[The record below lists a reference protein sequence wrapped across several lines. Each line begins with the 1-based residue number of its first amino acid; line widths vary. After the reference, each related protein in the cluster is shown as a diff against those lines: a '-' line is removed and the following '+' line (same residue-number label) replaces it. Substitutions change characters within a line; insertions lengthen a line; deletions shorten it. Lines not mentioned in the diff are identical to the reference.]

1 MLEHHLARPRPKL
14 LDPVGQVGGRIE
26 PCRLRDPLQVQYRP
40 EVLAP
45 QRQQY
50 AAPRRD
56 SVRAFTEI
64 LDLQIGTDEDRRILV
79 PQWRDISTCDHV
91 SAISILR
98 NGDVTERSAEKSST
112 PGRSQSPSGRMII

>member
-56 SVRAFTEI
+56 SVRAFAEI
-64 LDLQIGTDEDRRILV
+64 LDLQVGTNEDRRILE
-79 PQWRDISTCDHV
+79 PHRRDISTCNHV
-91 SAISILR
+91 SA
-98 NGDVTERSAEKSST
+98 TPTTRS
-112 PGRSQSPSGRMII
+112 G